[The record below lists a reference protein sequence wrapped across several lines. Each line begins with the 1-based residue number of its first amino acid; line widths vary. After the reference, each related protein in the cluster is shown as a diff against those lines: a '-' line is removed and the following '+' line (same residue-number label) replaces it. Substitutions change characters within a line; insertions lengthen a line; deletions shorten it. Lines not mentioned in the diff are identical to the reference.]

1 MDDQIYLTAEFMK
14 RQDDD
19 VVHKKLENLV
29 SKLEVQHGRGLFI
42 ACNKDKEIE
51 VREAII
57 ELSGIHIKRRASWKF
72 IGNELVTFPITV
84 QYIFKD
90 KGFWHAKEV
99 FNLDELMLIADDNN
113 VQCIYQ
119 QYRAVVC

>member
-51 VREAII
+51 VREAIV
-57 ELSGIHIKRRASWKF
+57 ELSGIHIKRRASWKY
-72 IGNELVTFPITV
+72 NRV
-84 QYIFKD
+84 
-90 KGFWHAKEV
+90 
-99 FNLDELMLIADDNN
+99 
-113 VQCIYQ
+113 
-119 QYRAVVC
+119 